1 MSISFLEFTNN
12 GNESLYEDLYC
23 RYPYFEKEENDNQ
36 VINIDFNPNSQNNE
50 DSTSESNINKNCY
63 LIDNNFCENS
73 ELIEPQPEKKIKSQ
87 METKEKKHDKY
98 CKDNLMRKLKT
109 NIMRFV
115 LKMLNNSLNNKSY
128 KFYQIDKSISENLEK
143 KFNIELLDRTIDNI
157 YRTSKIC
164 KIYLQRN
171 NPPSNVQL
179 IDIIKSDD
187 DEKKVKEILNMKFSD
202 ILKEIRENYYEK
214 FFEKIE
220 EKAKR
225 KNPINIKEYMN
236 SIKMLFMNYESWF
249 KNKIGRNRK
258 NNKNK

>member
-50 DSTSESNINKNCY
+50 DSTSELNVNKNCY

-164 KIYLQRN
+164 KIYLQRK
-171 NPPSNVQL
+171 NPPSNAQL